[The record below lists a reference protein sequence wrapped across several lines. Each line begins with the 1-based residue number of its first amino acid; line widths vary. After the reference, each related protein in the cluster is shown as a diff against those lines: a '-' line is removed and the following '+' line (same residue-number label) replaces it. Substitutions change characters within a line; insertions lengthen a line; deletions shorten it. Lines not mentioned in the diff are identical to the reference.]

1 MSPGPT
7 PTLSVRPMSS
17 ARFYSPMQGRFS
29 FTRQGSGSI
38 PARPHLHLHACEGY
52 FGSLRGPGT
61 ACRSPRLL
69 SLILRGHLLVVNLE
83 VYANFARA
91 VPKAKTHLQCVKLFC
106 VPGNRS
112 TTTLGANPSFTSTA
126 PSASRMFSCRNSHSN
141 LPAGTANT
149 ESLDDISKVITSHCG
164 HFKSISAP
172 LALFARA
179 LLPLSP
185 GSAQRVPGD
194 LRTGIDA
201 PSRLHSIQDQTR
213 LNLCM

>member
-1 MSPGPT
+1 
-7 PTLSVRPMSS
+7 
-17 ARFYSPMQGRFS
+17 MQGRFS

-38 PARPHLHLHACEGY
+38 PATRTPHLHLHACEGY

-61 ACRSPRLL
+61 ACRSPPCLL

-91 VPKAKTHLQCVKLFC
+91 VQLKAKTVTCNASLPSTTKLFC

-164 HFKSISAP
+164 HFKSISAA

-201 PSRLHSIQDQTR
+201 PSWLHSIQDQTR

>member
-1 MSPGPT
+1 MSPDPDSQRT
-7 PTLSVRPMSS
+7 THVVSTILL
-17 ARFYSPMQGRFS
+17 PMQGRFS

-38 PARPHLHLHACEGY
+38 PASTPPPSC
-52 FGSLRGPGT
+52 
-61 ACRSPRLL
+61 
-69 SLILRGHLLVVNLE
+69 
-83 VYANFARA
+83 
-91 VPKAKTHLQCVKLFC
+91 KLFC

>member
-1 MSPGPT
+1 MSPA
-7 PTLSVRPMSS
+7 TLSVRPMSS
-17 ARFYSPMQGRFS
+17 ARFYSPCKGVSASRDRVPGPFP
-29 FTRQGSGSI
+29 RRG
-38 PARPHLHLHACEGY
+38 LHTSTFMRVRGILGPFAVPV
-52 FGSLRGPGT
+52 LRVDLPT
-61 ACRSPRLL
+61 LDCLL

-91 VPKAKTHLQCVKLFC
+91 VKLFC